1 MTNHWRD
8 FKNSDVI
15 LVIGANPA
23 ENHPCGWK
31 WAHVGRDER
40 GTKIIHIDPRFTRTS
55 AIADL
60 YAPIRAGTDT
70 AFFGGLINYILEKKL
85 YHEDYVKLHT
95 NASFIVGPNYQF
107 NDGMFS
113 GYDEAKRSYDTT
125 SWDYERVS
133 GGGAAGGQPAGSSGG
148 VEALGPAAGAP
159 SGGATQS
166 PTGGQAPAATPA
178 SYAKTDPTLQDPRCV
193 FQLMKQ
199 HYSRYTPE
207 KVSEITGMPVEK
219 FTKIADW
226 FGSTGVAEKVGS
238 IVYAVGLT
246 HHVTGVQ
253 IIRGIGMVQLLLG
266 NVGRTGG
273 GVNAERGHANIQG
286 NTDNAISWEILPGYL
301 AIPKPGM
308 NTLGDYMSK
317 VPSKAS
323 SPNAV
328 NYFGVNYKKF
338 MVSLLKSWWGNAA
351 QPDNDFRYSWIPK
364 PSKNSSWLTIHDEA
378 RSGTL
383 DGLFAGGM
391 SGVNIG
397 PDSGRMSESLG
408 KLKWLVV
415 MDPLPT
421 ATSEFWRQPG
431 TDPKNVQTE
440 VFFFP
445 CTHWIE
451 KDGSF
456 VNSGRWAQWKW
467 KVLDAPGE
475 VKDDNWVLGQLFLR
489 LKALYQKEGG
499 TLPDPIVNLKW
510 DYSNPGNPSL
520 DELAQEINGFDLTTG
535 LRLPGFSACKDD
547 GTTSCGDW
555 IYSGSYPPEGNLMQR
570 RGTSDPSG
578 LGYFH
583 DWAWSWPMNRRV
595 MYNRA
600 SADANGQ
607 PWDPTRPGIKWN
619 GQKWVGDVPDFSPTS
634 APSEGKG
641 AFIMTGE
648 GVGRLFAPGS
658 LTSDGPFPE
667 HYEPMES
674 PVHNALSKVQND
686 PAVFIYKDAK
696 DSFAAV
702 DSEFPYV
709 ATTYRVTEHEHYV
722 TQNVPYLVEAM
733 PDFFVELPVELA
745 EKKGITN
752 GGKVKV
758 RSKRGEV
765 IGIAMVTKRMRPL
778 KVAGKTVYQIGIP
791 VHWHF
796 VAGKGAS
803 IDENGKL
810 TDHRPVPEMANI
822 LTPYVGDANVRTP
835 EFKGFL
841 VDVEKA

>member
-8 FKNSDVI
+8 FKNTDVF

-31 WAHVGRDER
+31 WAHVARDER
-40 GTKIIHIDPRFTRTS
+40 GAKIIHVDPRFTRTS

-60 YAPIRAGTDT
+60 YAPIRAGTDI
-70 AFFGGLINYILEKKL
+70 AFFGGLINYILEKNL
-85 YHEDYVKLHT
+85 YHDDYVKLHT
-95 NASFIVGPNYQF
+95 NASFLVKQDYDF
-107 NDGMFS
+107 DDGLFS
-113 GYDEAKRSYDTT
+113 GYDEAKKTYDPTT
-125 SWDYERVS
+125 WDYDRLPPVVPTAATPAPSTQPAS
-133 GGGAAGGQPAGSSGG
+133 GGASS
-148 VEALGPAAGAP
+148 LGPAAGGAAAP
-159 SGGATQS
+159 VVA
-166 PTGGQAPAATPA
+166 APAAPPA
-178 SYAKTDPTLQDPRCV
+178 PVAYAKTDPTLQDPRCV
-193 FQLMKQ
+193 FQLMKA

-219 FTKIADW
+219 FNKIAEW
-226 FGSTGVAEKVGS
+226 FGSTGVPEKVGS

-253 IIRGIGMVQLLLG
+253 IIRALGLVQLLLG
-266 NVGRTGG
+266 NVGRPGG

-301 AIPKPGM
+301 AIPRPGM
-308 NTLGDYMSK
+308 NTMAEYLAK

-328 NYFGVNYKKF
+328 NYFGTNYKKF
-338 MVSLLKSWWGNAA
+338 MVSFMKSMYGDAA
-351 QPDNDFRYSWIPK
+351 QADNDWRYSWLPK
-364 PSKNSSWLTIHDEA
+364 PGKNSSWLTIHDEA
-378 RSGTL
+378 RQGTL

-391 SGVNIG
+391 SGVTIG
-397 PDSGRMSESLG
+397 PNSGRMSESLG

-431 TDPKNVQTE
+431 TDPATIDTE

-475 VKDDNWVLGQLFLR
+475 VKDDNWILGQLYLR
-489 LKALYQKEGG
+489 LKELYEKEGG
-499 TLPDPIVNLKW
+499 TLPEPILNLKW

-535 LRLPGFSACKDD
+535 LRLKGFADCKDD
-547 GTTSCGDW
+547 GTTSAGDW
-555 IYSGSYPPEGNLMQR
+555 LYSGSYPPEGNLMQR
-570 RGTSDPSG
+570 RGTTDPTG

-583 DWAWSWPMNRRV
+583 QWAWSWPSNRRIL
-595 MYNRA
+595 YNRA
-600 SADANGQ
+600 SADAAGQ
-607 PWDPTRPGIKWN
+607 PWDKTRPGIRWN
-619 GQKWVGDVPDFSPTS
+619 GKTWVGDVPDFSPTS
-634 APSEGKG
+634 PPSDGKG
-641 AFIMTGE
+641 SFIMTGE
-648 GVGRLFAPGS
+648 GVGRLFAPGT
-658 LTSDGPFPE
+658 LTTDGPFPE

-674 PVHNALSKVQND
+674 PVHNALSKTQND
-686 PAVFIYKDAK
+686 PAVFLYKDAK

-709 ATTYRVTEHEHYV
+709 ATTYRVTEHEHFV
-722 TQNVPYLVEAM
+722 TQNVPYLLEAM
-733 PDFFVELPVELA
+733 PDFFVELHPDLA
-745 EKKGITN
+745 KEKGITN

-765 IGIAMVTKRMRPL
+765 VGIAMVTKRITPL
-778 KVAGKTVYQIGIP
+778 KVGGKIVYQIGIP

-796 VAGKGAS
+796 ASGKGPGS
-803 IDENGKL
+803 GQI
-810 TDHRPVPEMANI
+810 RPSPEMANL

>member
-23 ENHPCGWK
+23 ENHPCGWR
-31 WAHVGRDER
+31 WAHIGRDER
-40 GTKIIHIDPRFTRTS
+40 GTKIIHVDPRFTRTS

-60 YAPIRAGTDT
+60 YAPIRAGADV
-70 AFFGGLINYILEKKL
+70 AFFGGLINYVLENKL

-95 NASFIVGPNYQF
+95 NASFIVAPGYQF
-107 NDGMFS
+107 EDGVFS
-113 GYDEAKRSYDTT
+113 GYDEAARTYDPTT
-125 SWDYERVS
+125 WDYERVS
-133 GGGAAGGQPAGSSGG
+133 GRSPGAGGVPPGTSGG
-148 VEALGPAAGAP
+148 VEALGPSAGAP
-159 SGGATQS
+159 SGGTQS
-166 PTGGQAPAATPA
+166 PVAGGAPEAQPVAF
-178 SYAKTDPTLQDPRCV
+178 AKTDPTLSDPRCV
-193 FQLMKQ
+193 FQLMKA
-199 HYSRYTPE
+199 HYARYTPE
-207 KVSEITGMPVEK
+207 KVSEITGVPVEK
-219 FTKIADW
+219 FKQIAQW
-226 FGSTGVAEKVGS
+226 YGATGQPEKVGS
-238 IVYAVGLT
+238 VVYAVGLT

-253 IIRGIGMVQLLLG
+253 IIRGIGLVQLLLG
-266 NVGRTGG
+266 NVGRPGG

-286 NTDNAISWEILPGYL
+286 NTDHAISWEILPGYL

-308 NTLGDYMSK
+308 NTLADYLAK
-317 VPSKAS
+317 VPPKST

-328 NYFGVNYKKF
+328 NYFGANYKKF
-338 MVSLLKSWWGNAA
+338 LVSQLKAFYGDAA
-351 QPDNDFRYSWIPK
+351 QRDNDFRYSWLPK
-364 PSKNSSWLTIHDEA
+364 PDKNSSWLTIHDEA
-378 RSGTL
+378 RSGNL
-383 DGLFAGGM
+383 DGLFAAGM

-397 PDSGRMSESLG
+397 PDSNRMSQSLG
-408 KLKWLVV
+408 NLKWLVV

-431 TDPKNVQTE
+431 VDPQTIQAE

-456 VNSGRWAQWKW
+456 TNSGRWAQWKW

-475 VKDDNWVLGQLFLR
+475 VKDDNWVLGQLYLR
-489 LKALYQKEGG
+489 LKALYEKEGG
-499 TLPDPIVNLKW
+499 TLPEPILNLRW

-520 DELAQEINGFDLTTG
+520 DEIAEEINGFDLTTG
-535 LRLPGFSACKDD
+535 KRLTGFAACKDD

-570 RGTSDPSG
+570 RGTTDPTG

-583 DWAWSWPMNRRV
+583 DWAWSWPLNRRIL
-595 MYNRA
+595 YNRA
-600 SADANGQ
+600 SADAAGL
-607 PWDPTRPGIKWN
+607 PWDPERPGIRWN
-619 GQKWVGDVPDFSPTS
+619 GTTWVGDVPDFAATS

-658 LTSDGPFPE
+658 LTNDGPFPE

-674 PVHNALSKVQND
+674 PVRNALSKTQND
-686 PAVFIYKDAK
+686 PAVHLYKDAEGT
-696 DSFAAV
+696 FAAI

-709 ATTYRVTEHEHYV
+709 ATTYRVTEHEHFV
-722 TQNVPYLVEAM
+722 TQHVPYLVEAM
-733 PDFFVELPVELA
+733 PDFFVELPVQLA
-745 EKKGITN
+745 EEKGITN

-758 RSKRGEV
+758 KSMRGEV
-765 IGIAMVTKRMRPL
+765 VGIALVTKRMQPL
-778 KVAGKTVYQIGIP
+778 RVAGKTVYQIGIP

-796 VAGKGAS
+796 AAGKGS
-803 IDENGKL
+803 ENGSI
-810 TDHRPVPEMANI
+810 RPSPEMANI